1 MTYAR
6 CNRFYVQFYNA
17 VPSEM
22 SEFLI
27 SSIIYNYVTQNAI
40 YEDFVQR
47 KTPAIHESPDPA
59 KSEWRKIVMR
69 TVWKIPGNPLA
80 FAIDRANTYTLGDG
94 LDGGN
99 KRNVRPNE
107 INEDSNEESHRQRE
121 TIVKMAEGTKTR
133 AGRRVSRSRV
143 RFFHGS
149 TATLPKFSM

>member
-1 MTYAR
+1 MTYSR

-40 YEDFVQR
+40 YVDEDFVQR

-69 TVWKIPGNPLA
+69 TV
-80 FAIDRANTYTLGDG
+80 
-94 LDGGN
+94 
-99 KRNVRPNE
+99 
-107 INEDSNEESHRQRE
+107 
-121 TIVKMAEGTKTR
+121 
-133 AGRRVSRSRV
+133 
-143 RFFHGS
+143 
-149 TATLPKFSM
+149 